1 MICKRIAMRKF
12 KTKNRRDIENIEF
25 QLQEMWS
32 LISEKHEMILEDRR
46 KIEEVYRLIS
56 EKHEMIAEDRARIE
70 EVYRLICEKHEMI
83 VEDRKRIE
91 DVYRLISEK
100 HEMIMADRK
109 DIKTV
114 MKYAITEY
122 WNKKEKTQ
130 EQAEILKWLDNHEV
144 KMYPYEWMDAYM
156 QMDVKVERDGD
167 WRYVLHKG
175 KKMYF
180 PKSYDE
186 NKIKQYYKF
195 LIMEQDERS
204 PHCYF
209 SEKFVQGNEHFEVWM
224 DVGGAEGI
232 LTLENIDM
240 FERAYVIECEEDWIE
255 ALNKTFESYDKVTII
270 GKIADTYTDESHIA
284 LKDLTGGKKCFVKM
298 DVEGYEMNVLA
309 GLDLKQM
316 GDKSKLIV
324 CAYHHQNDEKE
335 IGKYL
340 TKNGVQF
347 QHTKGYLLSAWGG
360 YEEPFLRRGLIR
372 CNISK

>member
-1 MICKRIAMRKF
+1 MRKF

-70 EVYRLICEKHEMI
+70 EVYRLISEKHEMI

-144 KMYPYEWMDAYM
+144 KMYPYE
-156 QMDVKVERDGD
+156 
-167 WRYVLHKG
+167 
-175 KKMYF
+175 
-180 PKSYDE
+180 
-186 NKIKQYYKF
+186 
-195 LIMEQDERS
+195 
-204 PHCYF
+204 
-209 SEKFVQGNEHFEVWM
+209 
-224 DVGGAEGI
+224 
-232 LTLENIDM
+232 
-240 FERAYVIECEEDWIE
+240 
-255 ALNKTFESYDKVTII
+255 
-270 GKIADTYTDESHIA
+270 
-284 LKDLTGGKKCFVKM
+284 
-298 DVEGYEMNVLA
+298 
-309 GLDLKQM
+309 
-316 GDKSKLIV
+316 
-324 CAYHHQNDEKE
+324 
-335 IGKYL
+335 
-340 TKNGVQF
+340 
-347 QHTKGYLLSAWGG
+347 
-360 YEEPFLRRGLIR
+360 
-372 CNISK
+372 